1 MGEVNYGVRSV
12 TVLVPLLAGNTVS
25 NGVTWDTINSGIVPE
40 SALLVTA
47 KPLDVLLNC
56 TL

>member
-40 SALLVTA
+40 SPLLVTA